1 MEKLLEKALAGDI
14 RSIARIISLI
24 ENDTPEKDELL
35 KRIYPLSGRAMVLGI
50 TGSPAE
56 EHSYRQGDREFRRR
70 GKKVAV
76 IAVTRPAVFRAAPSG
91 GQIRMRHTGDTGG

>member
-50 TGSPAE
+50 TGSPRGE
-56 EHSYRQGDREFRRR
+56 EHSYRQSDRKF
-70 GKKVAV
+70 
-76 IAVTRPAVFRAAPSG
+76 PAT
-91 GQIRMRHTGDTGG
+91 GQEG